1 MSTSGLCTSYQSD
14 HSHSGTHT
22 VVAGPDVVFT
32 VVLVLGV
39 VVGGSVV
46 TAVDTVVEV
55 GGVAVAG
62 GVEVLEGV
70 GVVVVDSPGGGVV
83 VILHS
88 STHIWVSSSNIGL
101 SSGHTG

>member
-14 HSHSGTHT
+14 HSHSGTHI
-22 VVAGPDVVFT
+22 VVVGPDVVFT

-55 GGVAVAG
+55 GGVVVVG
-62 GVEVLEGV
+62 GVEVLEG
-70 GVVVVDSPGGGVV
+70 GGVV
-83 VILHS
+83 IVILHS